1 MVARDE
7 VGFEELISNSSVPN
21 ISYLGGFPEHELEL
35 AQSPP
40 PDPGISRLELG
51 LALVEEVDQ
60 VGGDGQ
66 QDGLGG
72 SLVGV
77 LPVPLVQQVDVV
89 AHTDQRLPQH
99 LQLRRIDLGGD
110 RPVAVPGILI
120 LLQGCLLVFLCV
132 NITVITYF

>member
-1 MVARDE
+1 MLPSAN
-7 VGFEELISNSSVPN
+7 LIILIESP
-21 ISYLGGFPEHELEL
+21 GGFPQHELKF
-35 AQSPP
+35 AQSSP
-40 PDPGISRLELG
+40 PDPGISGLELG

-89 AHTDQRLPQH
+89 AHTDQGLPQH
-99 LQLRRIDLGGD
+99 LQLRGVDLGGD
-110 RPVAVPGILI
+110 GPVAVPGRLI
-120 LLQGCLLVFLCV
+120 IMAWLS
-132 NITVITYF
+132 